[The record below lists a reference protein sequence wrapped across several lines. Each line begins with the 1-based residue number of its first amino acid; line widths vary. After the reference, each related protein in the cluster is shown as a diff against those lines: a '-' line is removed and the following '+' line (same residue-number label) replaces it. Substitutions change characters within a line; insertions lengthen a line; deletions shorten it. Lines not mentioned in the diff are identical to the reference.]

1 MSTAITASTLSEQII
16 SVYRFVLMHQ
26 HGYRSSDVYKL
37 KPILTFTRHRL
48 NSRSIILKALCGPLL
63 CTTRCTSSSYTGS
76 KLISSTSAAAFCNS
90 GLWEEMLCFVVCGEW
105 DGAFRAVAARSTYGF
120 IFASSLDKITV
131 TGHLHL
137 CRSIFERDLW
147 RWQLNVLGDSLFG
160 FVEVRGSC
168 QGVYFSKKNQHF
180 WSQVGGRVIFQTGF
194 FFFKT
199 PSRD

>member
-26 HGYRSSDVYKL
+26 HGYRSNDVYKL
-37 KPILTFTRHRL
+37 KPILTFTRHWL
-48 NSRSIILKALCGPLL
+48 NSRSIISKALCGPLL
-63 CTTRCTSSSYTGS
+63 CTTRRTSSSYTGS
-76 KLISSTSAAAFCNS
+76 KLISSTSAAVLCNS

-137 CRSIFERDLW
+137 CRSILRGTSE
-147 RWQLNVLGDSLFG
+147 GDSLTSSVTAYLAFA
-160 FVEVRGSC
+160 EVRGSC

-180 WSQVGGRVIFQTGF
+180 WSQVGGRAIFLDF
-194 FFFKT
+194 FFFLT

>member
-26 HGYRSSDVYKL
+26 RGYRSSDVYKL

-137 CRSIFERDLW
+137 CRSIFERDLCSLTSLVTAYLALW
-147 RWQLNVLGDSLFG
+147 KWEEAARVYISQRKINTSDLRWEGELFS
-160 FVEVRGSC
+160 RLD
-168 QGVYFSKKNQHF
+168 
-180 WSQVGGRVIFQTGF
+180 F
-194 FFFKT
+194 FFFN
-199 PSRD
+199 S